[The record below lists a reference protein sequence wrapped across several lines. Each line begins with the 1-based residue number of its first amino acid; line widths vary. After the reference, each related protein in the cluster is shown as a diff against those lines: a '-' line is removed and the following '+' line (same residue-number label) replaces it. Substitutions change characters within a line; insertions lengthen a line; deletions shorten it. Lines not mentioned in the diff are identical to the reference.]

1 MPVNSEQAREYV
13 EDCLN
18 ANLVPFLKGAPGIGK
33 SSIIKAIAANRN
45 LLVIDVRLS
54 QADPT
59 DLNGFPFEKNG
70 KATYIPFDIFPI
82 KGDKLPINQEK
93 FAELRQAE
101 IDAGTFTIQ
110 DVRQKTQVYTD
121 WVDHILPTCRYAGWL
136 LFLDEFPAA
145 PPAVQAAAYKL
156 VLDGQV
162 GKHDL
167 HEMVQIVAAGNRV
180 EDNAIANN
188 IGTAMLSRVIHIE
201 MESDDELWLNWA
213 VGAGISHKIR
223 DYVKWKGVAALNT
236 FNPEQ
241 TEETFGCERTWE
253 FAHQLMEQW
262 GDTVPGNKLPLMQGT
277 IGSGLAQE
285 FFNFLKV
292 YKKIP
297 DYAAIIASPTGTP
310 VPDEPDRRFALTGV
324 IAKNIEA
331 STAGLAMQYIG
342 RLPLEFQVICMKDI
356 MKVNPGMATNPDVSA
371 WVKANMNNMF

>member
-18 ANLVPFLKGAPGIGK
+18 AELVPFLKGAPGIGK
-33 SSIIKAIAANRN
+33 SSIVKAIALVRN

-59 DLNGFPFEKNG
+59 DLNGFPFEKDG
-70 KATYIPFDIFPI
+70 KATYIPFDTFPI
-82 KGDKLPINQEK
+82 VGDKLPVNTEMFLEK
-93 FAELRQAE
+93 RNAE
-101 IDAGTFTIQ
+101 IAAGTFTKQDIQ
-110 DVRQKTQVYTD
+110 TKAKVYTD
-121 WVDHILPTCRYAGWL
+121 WATKAMEKCRYAGWL
-136 LFLDEFPAA
+136 LFLDEFSSA

-156 VLDGQV
+156 VLDKQV

-167 HEMVQIVAAGNRV
+167 HPDVHIVAAGNRV

-201 MESDDELWLNWA
+201 MESDDELWLAWA
-213 VGAGISHKIR
+213 IGAGISHKIR
-223 DYVKWKGVAALNT
+223 DYVKWKGVQALNT

-253 FAHQLMEQW
+253 FANNLMEQW
-262 GDTVPGNKLPLMQGT
+262 GDTVPGSKLTLLQGT
-277 IGSGLAQE
+277 IGTGLAQE
-285 FFNFLKV
+285 FYNFLKV

-297 DYAAIIASPTGTP
+297 DYAAIIANPKGTP

-331 STAGLAMQYIG
+331 STAGDAMKYIG

-356 MKVNPGMATNPDVSA
+356 MKVNPGMSTNPDVAA
-371 WVKANMNNMF
+371 WVKQNMNAMF